1 MTAQINIQ
9 LSCTQWRRHS
19 RAHAVLPSEVP
30 GVNCTSESVLVQNI
44 GQYGRIPYLF
54 KLIPS
59 FTIFICLSID
69 VEFVSMKYFAQS
81 KVGSE
86 KTFGSRRSTL
96 IWPEVFSAAIGLQIS
111 KDATKHLCNL
121 WLLQIS
127 PKRSTLTCQSVHV
140 DEQTSEPELTSDI
153 LQSILWSMV
162 GFVVKHFIS

>member
-1 MTAQINIQ
+1 MYCIPILGLLLEVSLEVRAQIKIQ

-69 VEFVSMKYFAQS
+69 FEFVSIKLFAQS
-81 KVGSE
+81 KVERE

-96 IWPEVFSAAIGLQIS
+96 KNIIDQQ
-111 KDATKHLCNL
+111 LCFGNQL
-121 WLLQIS
+121 RGILNFFNAPAMHIY
-127 PKRSTLTCQSVHV
+127 TLSVG
-140 DEQTSEPELTSDI
+140 SY
-153 LQSILWSMV
+153 
-162 GFVVKHFIS
+162 